1 MYRIETPGYMQVLNL
16 LMGPGAEAASKQLTP
31 AQRTAVATYR
41 QAKLVGEGRFVALD
55 PYFALFMD

>member
-1 MYRIETPGYMQVLNL
+1 MQVLNL

-41 QAKLVGEGRFVALD
+41 QAKLVGEGRFIALD